1 MFADAT
7 VGRCTMVVTFGHR
20 PGSAYTDNERG
31 LPLLEFVWG
40 QVIVTCS
47 RLPAVPGPVLMA
59 PNAYWA

>member
-1 MFADAT
+1 
-7 VGRCTMVVTFGHR
+7 MVVTFGHR